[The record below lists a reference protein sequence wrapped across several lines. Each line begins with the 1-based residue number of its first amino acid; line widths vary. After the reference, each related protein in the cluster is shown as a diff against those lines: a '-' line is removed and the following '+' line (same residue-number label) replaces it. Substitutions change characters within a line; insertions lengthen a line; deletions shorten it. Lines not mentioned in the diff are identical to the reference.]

1 MKIGN
6 RFFDTQNHTY
16 IMGILNITPDS
27 FSDGGKWNHLDEALR
42 HTEAMIADGADII
55 DIGGE
60 STRPGHTPVSAE
72 EEAQRVLPVIEAVR
86 KRFDIPISVDTFKSS
101 VAESAIQAGADLVND
116 IWGLKYDSEMGAV
129 IAKYDAA
136 CCLMHNKSN
145 TEYNNFLI
153 DMLSET
159 QECVNLARKAGIKD
173 EKIILDPGV
182 GFGKTFEMNLE
193 TMNHLELF
201 KDLGF
206 PVLLGT
212 SRKSMIGLALDLPVD
227 QRVEGTLATS
237 VIGVIKGCS
246 FVRVHDVKENRR
258 VIQMTEAIS
267 QQKGTTVMD
276 ETRFDKI
283 EIKELEIFA
292 NHGVYPEE
300 NVLGQKFVISATLF
314 THTRQAG
321 LTDDL
326 SASINYGEVS
336 HMITDFTR
344 NHTFKLLEA
353 LAENLAEMLLD
364 SLSGLEQIT
373 LKIEKPWAPVGLPL
387 KTVSVEITRK
397 WHTAYIAFGSN
408 MGDKKLFI
416 DNGIR
421 GLKKTKGC
429 RIEAVSDYLVTEP
442 YGVTDQDE
450 FLNGVLKMRTLLS
463 PEELLER
470 LHQLE
475 QEANRERIIH
485 WGPRTLDLDIL
496 FYDQEIIDT
505 ADLHVPHPD
514 MQNREF
520 VLAPMNQIA
529 PYLRHP
535 VLNQTISQLL
545 NTLLCR

>member
-1 MKIGN
+1 MLLAHERIREATAFKFLKI
-6 RFFDTQNHTY
+6 
-16 IMGILNITPDS
+16 
-27 FSDGGKWNHLDEALR
+27 
-42 HTEAMIADGADII
+42 
-55 DIGGE
+55 
-60 STRPGHTPVSAE
+60 
-72 EEAQRVLPVIEAVR
+72 
-86 KRFDIPISVDTFKSS
+86 
-101 VAESAIQAGADLVND
+101 VN
-116 IWGLKYDSEMGAV
+116 
-129 IAKYDAA
+129 
-136 CCLMHNKSN
+136 
-145 TEYNNFLI
+145 
-153 DMLSET
+153 
-159 QECVNLARKAGIKD
+159 
-173 EKIILDPGV
+173 
-182 GFGKTFEMNLE
+182 
-193 TMNHLELF
+193 
-201 KDLGF
+201 
-206 PVLLGT
+206 
-212 SRKSMIGLALDLPVD
+212 
-227 QRVEGTLATS
+227 
-237 VIGVIKGCS
+237 
-246 FVRVHDVKENRR
+246 
-258 VIQMTEAIS
+258 S

-326 SASINYGEVS
+326 STSINYGEVS

-344 NHTFKLLEA
+344 KHTFKLLEA
-353 LAENLAEMLLD
+353 LAENLAEMLLN

-421 GLKKTKGC
+421 GLEKTKGC
-429 RIEAVSDYLVTEP
+429 QIEAVSDYLVTEP

-450 FLNGVLKMRTLLS
+450 FLNGVLKMRTLLT
-463 PEELLER
+463 PEELLDR

-505 ADLHVPHPD
+505 LDLHIPHTD

-545 NTLLCR
+545 EALHNH

>member
-1 MKIGN
+1 
-6 RFFDTQNHTY
+6 
-16 IMGILNITPDS
+16 
-27 FSDGGKWNHLDEALR
+27 
-42 HTEAMIADGADII
+42 
-55 DIGGE
+55 
-60 STRPGHTPVSAE
+60 
-72 EEAQRVLPVIEAVR
+72 
-86 KRFDIPISVDTFKSS
+86 
-101 VAESAIQAGADLVND
+101 
-116 IWGLKYDSEMGAV
+116 
-129 IAKYDAA
+129 
-136 CCLMHNKSN
+136 
-145 TEYNNFLI
+145 
-153 DMLSET
+153 
-159 QECVNLARKAGIKD
+159 
-173 EKIILDPGV
+173 
-182 GFGKTFEMNLE
+182 
-193 TMNHLELF
+193 
-201 KDLGF
+201 
-206 PVLLGT
+206 
-212 SRKSMIGLALDLPVD
+212 
-227 QRVEGTLATS
+227 
-237 VIGVIKGCS
+237 
-246 FVRVHDVKENRR
+246 
-258 VIQMTEAIS
+258 
-267 QQKGTTVMD
+267 MD

-344 NHTFKLLEA
+344 KHTFKLLEA

-496 FYDQEIIDT
+496 FYD
-505 ADLHVPHPD
+505 
-514 MQNREF
+514 
-520 VLAPMNQIA
+520 
-529 PYLRHP
+529 LRHP

-545 NTLLCR
+545 NILLCR